1 MNKTYTIND
10 LSLISGLTT
19 RSLRNYIK
27 DGLLKG
33 DKPDGN
39 WAFTD
44 RQITEFLSHP
54 SVKPSIQAKNKAIVF
69 DFLSD
74 EDKKEHASCV
84 ILDYVMETHHAN
96 HLCAVLCKSINE
108 TSYQHVRF
116 SFEYKK
122 RTARITLSGPESFI
136 IEMMNLA
143 SETCKKL

>member
-10 LSLISGLTT
+10 LSLISGLST
-19 RSLRNYIK
+19 RTLRNYIK

-39 WAFTD
+39 WSFTD
-44 RQITEFLSHP
+44 QEITEFLSHP
-54 SVKPSIQAKNKAIVF
+54 SVKPSIQAK
-69 DFLSD
+69 
-74 EDKKEHASCV
+74 KEHTSCV
-84 ILDYVMETHHAN
+84 ILDYVLETHHAN

-116 SFEYKK
+116 SFEHKN
-122 RTARITLSGPESFI
+122 RNARITLSGPEPFI
-136 IEMMNLA
+136 TEMMNLA